1 MYLRDLLERDKIEEV
16 TAETFLEVW
25 KRLNSS
31 IGHVAYVTGKN
42 DDRLFY

>member
-1 MYLRDLLERDKIEEV
+1 MYLRDLLERDKIE
-16 TAETFLEVW
+16 EVW